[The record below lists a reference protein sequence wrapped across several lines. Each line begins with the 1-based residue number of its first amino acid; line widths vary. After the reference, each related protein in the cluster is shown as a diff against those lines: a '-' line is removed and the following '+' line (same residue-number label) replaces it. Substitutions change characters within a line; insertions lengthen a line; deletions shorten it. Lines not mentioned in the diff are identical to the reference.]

1 MLFVFGKLAAQM
13 RLKKVSE
20 LIHRSAE
27 YPACESA
34 RVSVYFQEIFDD
46 PVDADAYTVLP
57 GSQVR
62 RRAATRSPRR
72 ARPPF
77 MHGHSRASPPGP
89 PAAQFVVTR
98 TALRS
103 NASSYY
109 INDALSSFAEATAL
123 LRGRGIDLD
132 NNRFLILQGEV
143 RAARVVG

>member
-1 MLFVFGKLAAQM
+1 M
-13 RLKKVSE
+13 
-20 LIHRSAE
+20 
-27 YPACESA
+27 
-34 RVSVYFQEIFDD
+34 
-46 PVDADAYTVLP
+46 
-57 GSQVR
+57 
-62 RRAATRSPRR
+62 RR
-72 ARPPF
+72 ARPTILCR
-77 MHGHSRASPPGP
+77 HSRRPPPGP

-143 RAARVVG
+143 RAARVAG